1 MKKYDTRRVAKFFF
15 PAIKRMALLA
25 CVFVVACACF
35 YACETS
41 SIEEIALDKAFYFL
55 VSEEENAEACI
66 SVATLYGEAGTE
78 YSSDGK
84 TYVLYACF
92 SEAEEAEKERA
103 DLCKKNMPYAD
114 SLLVLPKRCGML
126 YFRDKSQKRR
136 KNDTVNF
143 LSSLDAC
150 GQAVSRAASDL
161 LGGVSQKALKQGSA
175 VTTAVLTDLAAKA
188 KTIGKEEKCRVWTD
202 AGARCADIA
211 ENLDSAAGGILFA
224 GDLKYIRAEI
234 CRLYIDFAENFSI

>member
-1 MKKYDTRRVAKFFF
+1 M
-15 PAIKRMALLA
+15 
-25 CVFVVACACF
+25 
-35 YACETS
+35 
-41 SIEEIALDKAFYFL
+41 
-55 VSEEENAEACI
+55 
-66 SVATLYGEAGTE
+66 
-78 YSSDGK
+78 
-84 TYVLYACF
+84 
-92 SEAEEAEKERA
+92 
-103 DLCKKNMPYAD
+103 LCKKNMPYAD
-114 SLLVLPKRCGML
+114 SLFVLPKRCGML
-126 YFRDKSQKRR
+126 YFRDKAQKRR

-211 ENLDSAAGGILFA
+211 ENLDSAAGGIIFA